1 MTAMGDRSD
10 KTGGGQQLA
19 GHTAEKVGG
28 MSMSDSAA
36 VLDNVF
42 IGDRRG
48 SDLYHRIFVV
58 SAYGGITDKLLEDKK
73 TGEPG
78 VHALFAGSESEWAW
92 GDAISDVSREMCA
105 INARIFGS
113 HTDRQA
119 ADRFVRERIEGVRS
133 CLVDLHRLCSYGHF
147 SLNEHLDTVREM
159 LAALGEAHSAH
170 NSSLLLQQH
179 DVNAVFVDLTGWR
192 DEATLGLDE
201 RIVRAL
207 ADIDLSTTLP
217 VLTGYARS
225 RDGIM
230 RKYGRGYSEVTLSR
244 VAVLTGAR
252 EAIIHKQFHLSS
264 GDPLLIGAERVR
276 KIARTNYDV
285 ADQLSNLGMEAIHPR
300 AAKGLRQAN
309 IPLCIRN
316 TFDPDDAGSAIRSDY
331 MSGSPQAEIITGMR
345 SVFALEFFEQ
355 DMVGVKGYDAA
366 ILDTLKRYDV
376 RVVTK
381 TSNANTIVHY
391 LAGSL
396 KAVRRVL
403 NDLRENFESAR
414 VSTRKVAVV
423 SAIGSDLNVTGLTAL
438 AVGALA
444 DAQIEVLGVHQLI
457 RSVDI
462 MFVLAEQD
470 YEKAVV
476 ALHRTL
482 IEERQETE
490 CRRPGAFPEFIATGG
505 LNDRKKPLLA

>member
-1 MTAMGDRSD
+1 
-10 KTGGGQQLA
+10 
-19 GHTAEKVGG
+19 
-28 MSMSDSAA
+28 
-36 VLDNVF
+36 
-42 IGDRRG
+42 
-48 SDLYHRIFVV
+48 
-58 SAYGGITDKLLEDKK
+58 
-73 TGEPG
+73 
-78 VHALFAGSESEWAW
+78 
-92 GDAISDVSREMCA
+92 
-105 INARIFGS
+105 
-113 HTDRQA
+113 
-119 ADRFVRERIEGVRS
+119 
-133 CLVDLHRLCSYGHF
+133 
-147 SLNEHLDTVREM
+147 
-159 LAALGEAHSAH
+159 
-170 NSSLLLQQH
+170 
-179 DVNAVFVDLTGWR
+179 
-192 DEATLGLDE
+192 
-201 RIVRAL
+201 
-207 ADIDLSTTLP
+207 
-217 VLTGYARS
+217 
-225 RDGIM
+225 
-230 RKYGRGYSEVTLSR
+230 
-244 VAVLTGAR
+244 
-252 EAIIHKQFHLSS
+252 
-264 GDPLLIGAERVR
+264 
-276 KIARTNYDV
+276 
-285 ADQLSNLGMEAIHPR
+285 
-300 AAKGLRQAN
+300 
-309 IPLCIRN
+309 
-316 TFDPDDAGSAIRSDY
+316 

-482 IEERQETE
+482 IEERQEME
-490 CRRPGAFPEFIATGG
+490 CRRPGLFPEFIATGG
-505 LNDRKKPLLA
+505 LTGRQKPLLA